1 MPHYKKA
8 FDIGTYTGNGGQL
21 RIGMATLRGVGPSN
35 GQVAQSLRFRAS
47 NSNYITRT
55 PAASGNRK
63 TWTLSCWFKK
73 TANGGNVGLF
83 STYGSSSDTTAG
95 GITFG
100 SSDQLY
106 LMGWS
111 TVFRRTTLAFR
122 DSSRW
127 YHLVVAFDTTQA
139 TAANRIRMYI
149 DGKQVDSFAATADP
163 ALNTDY
169 GFNTNNH
176 HEFGAWIPTAT
187 SGYSYLDM
195 YLAETY
201 FLDGYAYD
209 ASYFGEFN
217 SDGIWVPKTYSGLYG
232 TNGFYLKFAPGAA
245 GTDSSGNN
253 NTWTLSGH
261 NVTTANTTYD
271 IMTDSPCDYLSGSMS
286 TANNAGNYCTWNPII
301 GNSYLVNGTATVT
314 NGALTVGDGATTYGL
329 HGHGTIAV
337 SSGKWYWEITC
348 SSIGGNY
355 GAIGIVNMNTLRT
368 GGSTNNGYYYIS
380 VGGIYDTQP
389 VQYSLTYS
397 GAASYTTGD
406 IIGVAMDLDAG
417 TLTFYKNGVSQGALP
432 VTITPGNYTPA
443 VGDGQNA
450 TTYSFT
456 LNAGQ
461 RAFSYTPPSG
471 YKALNTYNI
480 SRPADSSLW
489 FYGDT
494 PDLMWIK
501 NRSTTGSHI
510 IQDTIKG
517 INLTIFTDTAA
528 ENGYPYVME
537 MNKFGMSLQ
546 AGTGVN
552 GSTNNFVYWTWKAGS
567 NTSSTSVTNTSGS
580 ITSQVSANPT
590 AGFSIVSWTGT
601 SAAATIGH
609 GLGAT
614 PNFIIVRRR
623 DSADWVTYHSS
634 IGNTVA
640 LFLNSSGAAQSS
652 SFYWNNTSP
661 TSSVFTVGAPGG
673 GTNTSGGSFIAYCWT
688 AIPGYSSFGSWV
700 GSGGADGP
708 YIYLGFKP
716 KFVLYKRSDALG
728 NDWTIHDS
736 TRDYYNGYSVELYP
750 SLTNAEGGPYSPPV
764 FDFVS
769 NGLKIRSGTASY
781 TNTSGGTYIY
791 AAFAEIPFKFARAR

>member
-21 RIGMATLRGVGPSN
+21 RIGIPTLRGVGPSN
-35 GQVAQSLRFRAS
+35 GQVANSLRFRAS

-55 PAASGNRK
+55 PASSGNRK
-63 TWTLSCWFKK
+63 TWTFSCWFKK

-95 GITFG
+95 GIVFG
-100 SSDQLY
+100 SSDQIY
-106 LMGWS
+106 FMAWGTIW
-111 TVFRRTTLAFR
+111 RRTTLAFR

-127 YHLVVAFDTTQA
+127 YHLVIAFDTTQA
-139 TAANRIRMYI
+139 TAANRIKMYI
-149 DGKQVDSFAATADP
+149 DGRQVDSFAASTDP

-169 GFNTNNH
+169 GFNTNNRH
-176 HEFGAWIPTAT
+176 DFGAWIPTAT

-209 ASYFGEFN
+209 ASYFGERN
-217 SDGIWVPKTYSGLYG
+217 SDDIWVPKAYSGSYG

-245 GTDSSGNN
+245 GTDSSGNG
-253 NTWTLSGH
+253 NTWTLNGH

-348 SSIGGNY
+348 NSIGGNY

-480 SRPADSSLW
+480 SRPDNSSLW

-510 IQDTIKG
+510 VQNTIRG
-517 INLTIFTDTAA
+517 IDLAVFIDTAA

-546 AGTGVN
+546 LGTGVN
-552 GSTNNFVYWTWKAGS
+552 GSGNSFVYWGWKANG
-567 NTSSTSVTNTSGS
+567 SSTVTNTSGT
-580 ITSQVSANPT
+580 IMSQVSANPST
-590 AGFSIVSWTGT
+590 GFSIAAYTGTGT
-601 SAAATIGH
+601 SASFGH
-609 GLGAT
+609 GLGAK
-614 PNFIIVRRR
+614 PAFIVIKNLTASPTYWTVWHKSLTV
-623 DSADWVTYHSS
+623 DTYGLYLNSTNGEFAASSYFWPSAPTSTIINIATDGYV
-634 IGNTVA
+634 
-640 LFLNSSGAAQSS
+640 NSSGNRYICYS
-652 SFYWNNTSP
+652 
-661 TSSVFTVGAPGG
+661 
-673 GTNTSGGSFIAYCWT
+673 WT
-688 AIPGYSSFGSWV
+688 DIPGYSAFGKYV
-700 GSGGADGP
+700 GSGGANGP
-708 YIYLGFKP
+708 FVYLGFRP
-716 KFVLYKRSDALG
+716 RWLMWKRTDTTSNWFMYDAVR
-728 NDWTIHDS
+728 S
-736 TRDYYNGYSVELYP
+736 TYNIMGLEMYADTTS
-750 SLTNAEGGPYSPPV
+750 AEGATTRM
-764 FDFVS
+764 DFLS
-769 NGLKIRSGTASY
+769 NGFKLRAANAGDNAS
-781 TNTSGGTYIY
+781 SGTYIY